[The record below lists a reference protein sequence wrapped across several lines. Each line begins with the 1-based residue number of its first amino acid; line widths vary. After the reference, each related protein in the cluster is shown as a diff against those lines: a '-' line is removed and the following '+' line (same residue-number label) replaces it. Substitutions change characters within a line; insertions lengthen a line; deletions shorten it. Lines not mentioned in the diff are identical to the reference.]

1 MTRRPFTGGGTV
13 WLVVVAILG
22 FFVLFIYFLILPG
35 YAVRWTGFGGAEV
48 KKETTRLAPSGEPTG
63 TDLTI
68 ERQNPRTIWDWIA
81 VLGVGA
87 LLAAAV
93 PLVGY
98 FFARHQR
105 KRDEQN
111 AREREQVEALQ
122 AFFDQMSDLMI
133 VRTLGQEDEGPDS
146 DPKRQVAQARAI
158 SIFLAMDEEH
168 KRSPLKLVYELGLIE
183 KDAPLISLSN
193 ASLRGAMLDELAL
206 SEAYLRRSDLRI
218 AALSGANL
226 RGSDLSEADLRGAQ
240 LINANLSGA
249 DLTDAN
255 LVPYDAQTPARLSIH
270 NLKDEASSSQKDL
283 SRTRLRTRATK
294 LTNTN
299 LEGAI
304 LSGAILANT
313 DLTQVRGLTQSQ
325 INQAL
330 GNKATKL
337 PGGLQRPPDWEQPIE
352 QQIGNFV
359 IARLNDLEA
368 RVNALVASGI
378 LNPSQGNVL
387 TTNLNTALEHREN
400 NNIQAAIN
408 QLKEFTNQ
416 IKTLIR
422 SNTLFPNQGR
432 QLVREANGIVSLL

>member
-1 MTRRPFTGGGTV
+1 MIRRPFTERGLVWIIVGGM
-13 WLVVVAILG
+13 LV
-22 FFVLFIYFLILPG
+22 FLFIEFLIVPG
-35 YAVRWTGFGGAEV
+35 YGVHWTGFGGAEV
-48 KKETTRLAPSGEPTG
+48 KKETTRFAASGEQTG

-93 PLVGY
+93 PAVGY

-133 VRTLGQEDEGPDS
+133 VRALGQEDERPDN
-146 DPKRQVAQARAI
+146 DPKRKVAQARAL
-158 SIFLAMDEEH
+158 SILLAMDEAH

-193 ASLRGAMLDELAL
+193 ASLRGAKLDEVAL
-206 SEAYLRRSDLRI
+206 CEASLRHADLRI

-226 RGSDLSEADLRGAQ
+226 RGSDLSAADLRGAQ
-240 LINANLSGA
+240 LSNVNLSGA

-270 NLKDEASSSQKDL
+270 NLKDEALGSEKDL
-283 SRTRLRTRATK
+283 SRTRLLTTATH

-299 LEGAI
+299 LQDAT

-313 DLTQVRGLTQSQ
+313 DLSQVRGLTQRQ

-337 PGGLQRPPDWEQPIE
+337 PRGLQPPPDWEQSIE
-352 QQIGNFV
+352 HQIGNFV
-359 IARLNDLEA
+359 ISRLNDLEV
-368 RVNALVASGI
+368 RVNALVTSEI
-378 LNPSQGNVL
+378 LDPSQGNVL
-387 TTNLNTALEHREN
+387 TTNLITALEHREN
-400 NNIQAAIN
+400 NDIQAAID

-416 IKTLIR
+416 VKTLVR
-422 SNTLFPNQGR
+422 SNTLIPNQGR
-432 QLVREANGIVSLL
+432 QLVRQANGILSLL

>member
-1 MTRRPFTGGGTV
+1 MIRRLFTEPGPVSIIVGGI
-13 WLVVVAILG
+13 LVL
-22 FFVLFIYFLILPG
+22 LFILFVLILPG
-35 YAVRWTGFGGAEV
+35 YGVHWTGFGGAEV
-48 KKETTRLAPSGEPTG
+48 TKETTRLAASGEPTG
-63 TDLTI
+63 RDLTI

-93 PLVGY
+93 PAVGY

-133 VRTLGQEDEGPDS
+133 VRTLGQEDERPDN
-146 DPKRQVAQARAI
+146 DPKRKVAQARAL
-158 SIFLAMDEEH
+158 SILLAMDAAH

-193 ASLRGAMLDELAL
+193 ASLRGANLDEVAL
-206 SEAYLRRSDLRI
+206 CEASLRHADLRI

-226 RGSDLSEADLRGAQ
+226 RGSDLSAADLRGAQ
-240 LINANLSGA
+240 LSNANLSGA

-270 NLKDEASSSQKDL
+270 NLKDEALWSEKDL
-283 SRTRLRTRATK
+283 SKTRLRTTATR

-299 LEGAI
+299 LQDAI

-313 DLTQVRGLTQSQ
+313 DLTKVRGLTQDQ

-330 GNKATKL
+330 GNEATKL
-337 PGGLQRPPDWEQPIE
+337 PRGLRRPRNWQQSIE
-352 QQIGNFV
+352 QQIRHLV
-359 IARLNDLEA
+359 IARLNDLED
-368 RVNALVASGI
+368 RVNALVTSEI
-378 LNPSQGNVL
+378 LNPNQGNVL
-387 TTNLNTALEHREN
+387 TTNLSTALERWQN
-400 NNIQAAIN
+400 NNTQAAIN
-408 QLKEFTNQ
+408 QLKEFTDQ
-416 IKTLIR
+416 VKTLIR
-422 SNTLFPNQGR
+422 SNILFPYQGR
-432 QLVREANGIVSLL
+432 QLVRRANGIVSLL